1 VVVAFVTVGVL
12 GAALWAAGALRAVDA
27 VEAERDRWQRPA
39 DVIRALDVGE
49 GAVVA
54 DLGSG
59 VGYFALKL
67 AGRVGPNGRVLAVDV
82 RSFPLL
88 FLRLRGL
95 VRGCSSLTVVRGEA
109 GDPHLPAGRLDAILV
124 ANTFH
129 ELEDPDEV
137 LGHAREALRPG
148 GRLVV
153 VDPGADVAD
162 AGPPRHGN
170 HRHASPD
177 EAEGRILRAGLEI
190 VSRDDAF
197 VDEPGRGRWWLIVA
211 RRSAAVAGDLRF
223 RDDQARQGLQVLDAA
238 LMRLLIPS

>member
-1 VVVAFVTVGVL
+1 VTRPPGGADTRSEAEIRRSYRHRITAFVVAAVVTVGLL
-12 GAALWAAGALRAVDA
+12 GAALWTAGALRAVGA

-39 DVIRALDVGE
+39 DVVATLDVGE

-54 DLGSG
+54 DLGCG

-67 AGRVGPNGRVLAVDV
+67 TDRVGRQGRVLAVDV

-95 VRGCSSLTVVRGEA
+95 VRGCSNLSVVRGEA
-109 GDPHLPAGRLDAILV
+109 GDPHLPAASVDAILV

-129 ELEDPDEV
+129 ELEDPDAILV
-137 LGHAREALRPG
+137 HAREALRPG

-153 VDPGADVAD
+153 VGPGPDAAD
-162 AGPPRHGN
+162 AGPPGHET
-170 HRHASPD
+170 HHHTSPD
-177 EAEGRILRAGLEI
+177 RAEARILRAGLQI

-197 VDEPGRGRWWLIVA
+197 LDDPGHGRWWLIVA
-211 RRSAAVAGDLRF
+211 RRR
-223 RDDQARQGLQVLDAA
+223 
-238 LMRLLIPS
+238 